1 MAKRPYYGESDM
13 KRSVSFLLATFF
25 CFAAPAW
32 VFSQSAPKRDGEV
45 GPPLSL
51 AKLVEEA
58 TDRNPEI
65 LAARRAVDAKR
76 ARIPQAGAWA
86 DPTVSISYGGNA
98 FPPFTVMRAD
108 PSSNRQVMAEQMIP
122 YPGKTHLRTEIA
134 LRDADAETLAYEA
147 VQRRVATE
155 VKQAYFD
162 LAFVDR
168 SLAILQKDH
177 EALEGFEKVTEIR
190 YSVGKAAQQDVLRA
204 QLEITR
210 LAQRAAMLTQQRRTL
225 EAQLNSLRNV
235 PIDSPVS
242 ATVVVKLSAFVYT
255 QDQLQEAAQANYPVL
270 KQRKTMVDEG
280 RLSVELARKEE
291 RPDFSVGYT
300 YMQRDALPDM
310 VGITLTTSLPVF
322 RHRKQDMAITEAA
335 ANLESARQMQA
346 SELTVLRYQVQQD
359 FLEIQAT
366 EQLLKLYS
374 QGIAPQSSLTLESSI
389 SSYQTGG
396 VDFLNV
402 ISNFQEVIDAEL
414 DYHQQVT
421 NHEKALA
428 RLEEVTGLDL
438 IQEGDVHHE

>member
-1 MAKRPYYGESDM
+1 M
-13 KRSVSFLLATFF
+13 KREISFLITSFF
-25 CFAAPAW
+25 CFAAPVW
-32 VFSQSAPKRDGEV
+32 VFSQSAPARDVEA

-51 AKLVEEA
+51 AKLVQEA
-58 TDRNPEI
+58 TERNPEI
-65 LAARRAVDAKR
+65 LAGRRAVDAKR

-86 DPTVSISYGGNA
+86 DPTVSLSYGGNA
-98 FPPFTVMRAD
+98 LPPFTLMRGD
-108 PSSNRQVMAEQMIP
+108 PSSARQVMAEQMIP
-122 YPGKTHLRTEIA
+122 YPGKTRLRTEIA
-134 LRDADAETLAYEA
+134 ARDADAETLAYEA
-147 VQRRVATE
+147 VARRVVAE

-162 LAFVDR
+162 LGYVDR
-168 SLAILQKDH
+168 SLAILQKDR

-204 QLEITR
+204 QLEVTR
-210 LAQRAAMLTQQRRTL
+210 LFQRATMLNQQRRTL

-235 PIDSPVS
+235 PIDSPVG
-242 ATVVVKLSAFVYT
+242 APAIVQPSAFVYT

-270 KQRKTMVDEG
+270 KQRRTMVDQN
-280 RLSVELARKEE
+280 RLSVDLARKEV

-310 VGITLTTSLPVF
+310 FGITLTTSLPIF
-322 RHRKQDMAITEAA
+322 RHRKQDMAIAEAA

-346 SELTVLRYQVQQD
+346 NELTVLCYQVQQD
-359 FLEIQAT
+359 YLEVQAT

-389 SSYQTGG
+389 TSYQTGG

-402 ISNFQEVIDAEL
+402 LSNFQAVIDSEL
-414 DYHQQVT
+414 DYHLQIT

-428 RLEEVTGLDL
+428 RLEEVTGLNL
-438 IQEGDVHHE
+438 IQRGETTK